1 MKKENKSVI
10 KYSAALAV
18 LCLLIPILC
27 GCGAKK
33 AESES
38 FLEHSVPAAYENLD
52 NTKIGWG
59 LKKEKGVS
67 PQVPAKLTEVLKKY
81 SAVYIDESGEKNM
94 YLTFDEGYENGYSTK
109 ILDVLKATDTPAAFF
124 ITGDYIKT
132 SPELVKRMHD
142 EGFVVGNHTNH
153 HPSMP
158 DIDDNKI
165 KDEIE
170 SLNKMYNELTG
181 DNMSFFRPPKGEYSE
196 RTLAVTNELGYKT
209 VLWSF
214 AYADWEKN
222 NVKGANYAYDS
233 VTPYFHDGAILLLHA
248 VSKDNADALESIINE
263 AKNQGYTFK
272 SLNDLKN

>member
-1 MKKENKSVI
+1 
-10 KYSAALAV
+10 
-18 LCLLIPILC
+18 
-27 GCGAKK
+27 
-33 AESES
+33 
-38 FLEHSVPAAYENLD
+38 
-52 NTKIGWG
+52 
-59 LKKEKGVS
+59 
-67 PQVPAKLTEVLKKY
+67 
-81 SAVYIDESGEKNM
+81 
-94 YLTFDEGYENGYSTK
+94 
-109 ILDVLKATDTPAAFF
+109 
-124 ITGDYIKT
+124 
-132 SPELVKRMHD
+132 
-142 EGFVVGNHTNH
+142 
-153 HPSMP
+153 MP

-222 NVKGANYAYDS
+222 NVKGEKYAYDS

-248 VSKDNADALESIINE
+248 VSKDNADALENIINE
-263 AKNQGYTFK
+263 AKNRGYTFK